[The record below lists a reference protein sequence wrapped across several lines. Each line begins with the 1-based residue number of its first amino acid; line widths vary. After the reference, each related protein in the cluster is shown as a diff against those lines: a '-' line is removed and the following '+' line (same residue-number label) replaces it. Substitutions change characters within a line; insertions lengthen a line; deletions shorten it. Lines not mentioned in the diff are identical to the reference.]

1 MKQKGFSQYFVVIV
15 LLLLGIVLINAWK
28 KNNVEYTRAELV
40 QDLEDGDIEEVV
52 IHPNAQ
58 GPTGYLDVTFASGQE
73 KTLYATDISELEKL
87 VRDNGIEPRVLDIQ
101 RESIFLTSILPTLI
115 IMMAAAFFFIM
126 MNAQNAGGG
135 SSARM
140 MNFGKSRAKLAN
152 VGDDKVTLKD
162 VAGLRE
168 EKEELEEIIDFLRE
182 PAKYTKVGARIPKG
196 VLLEGPPGTGKTL
209 LAKAIA
215 GEANV
220 PFFSISGSDFVE
232 MFVGVG
238 ASRVR
243 DLFLEAKRHAPC
255 IVFIDE
261 IDAVAR
267 RRGTGMGGGHDER
280 EQTLNQLLVEMD
292 GFGVNEGIIVV
303 AATNRVDI
311 LDPAI
316 LRSGRFDRKIAVGRP
331 DVGGREE
338 ILKVHAKNK
347 PLSDDI
353 DLGQIAQTTAG
364 FTGADLEN
372 LLNEASIYAAK
383 DGRLFVKQEDIR
395 KAFVKVGIGT
405 EKKSRIISDKEK
417 KITAYHEAGH
427 AILFHELPDVGPV
440 YSVSIIPTGV
450 GAAGYTMPLPDKD
463 EMFMTKGKMLHNIMV
478 SLGGR
483 IAEEIIFD
491 DITTGAASDIK
502 KATKVARK
510 MVTSFGMSENIGV
523 ISYDEDDDE
532 VFIGRDL
539 AHTRAYS
546 EKVAGEIDS
555 EVKAIV
561 DDCYARAKAII
572 MSHEDILHKAA
583 KLLLEKEKIS
593 GQEFDALFKQSA
605 QLDVVQN
612 Y

>member
-87 VRDNGIEPRVLDIQ
+87 VRDNGIEPKVLDIQ

-115 IMMAAAFFFIM
+115 IVVAAAFFFIM

-311 LDPAI
+311 LD
-316 LRSGRFDRKIAVGRP
+316 RMW
-331 DVGGREE
+331 
-338 ILKVHAKNK
+338 
-347 PLSDDI
+347 
-353 DLGQIAQTTAG
+353 
-364 FTGADLEN
+364 
-372 LLNEASIYAAK
+372 AA
-383 DGRLFVKQEDIR
+383 
-395 KAFVKVGIGT
+395 
-405 EKKSRIISDKEK
+405 EKK
-417 KITAYHEAGH
+417 A
-427 AILFHELPDVGPV
+427 
-440 YSVSIIPTGV
+440 
-450 GAAGYTMPLPDKD
+450 
-463 EMFMTKGKMLHNIMV
+463 
-478 SLGGR
+478 
-483 IAEEIIFD
+483 
-491 DITTGAASDIK
+491 
-502 KATKVARK
+502 
-510 MVTSFGMSENIGV
+510 
-523 ISYDEDDDE
+523 
-532 VFIGRDL
+532 
-539 AHTRAYS
+539 
-546 EKVAGEIDS
+546 
-555 EVKAIV
+555 
-561 DDCYARAKAII
+561 
-572 MSHEDILHKAA
+572 
-583 KLLLEKEKIS
+583 
-593 GQEFDALFKQSA
+593 
-605 QLDVVQN
+605 
-612 Y
+612 